1 MSRREANNLKIDARR
16 EIQRGYSDAAA
27 VACQECRMDYKES
40 TEGQWTPH
48 LRNALGRQVL
58 ADGTYIFAGQTKAN
72 GSQLPRLD
80 TARRG

>member
-1 MSRREANNLKIDARR
+1 MLTSQMNREKVKQ
-16 EIQRGYSDAAA
+16 EQRGYSDAAA

-58 ADGTYIFAGQTKAN
+58 AGGTYIFAGQTKAN

>member
-1 MSRREANNLKIDARR
+1 MTRQEADDMKRNARR
-16 EIQRGYSDAAA
+16 EIRRGYSDAAA
-27 VACQECRMDYKES
+27 VACQECRMDYKET

-58 ADGTYIFAGQTKAN
+58 ADGTYIFQGQTKAN
-72 GSQLPRLD
+72 GSALPRLD